1 MSQPKRY
8 FVTPYIEIDDK
19 GDKDPQ
25 YVVIH
30 AKTKQHEH
38 EQGWYVEHK
47 DYAALQ
53 AENERLRKA
62 GDAMAECLCSCYD
75 YGYDDRTNEAE
86 KAWRAAKGVQS

>member
-1 MSQPKRY
+1 MSHPKQY
-8 FVTPYIEIDDK
+8 FVAPYIEIDDK

-47 DYAALQ
+47 DYAALL

-62 GDAMAECLCSCYD
+62 GDGLFGIAYNAGPAE
-75 YGYDDRTNEAE
+75 GRVE
-86 KAWRAAKGVQS
+86 KLDAWRAAKGGKS